1 MARVLSVKDQEQGE
15 EWEWG
20 VALVGGEWVEIAL
33 VRAPWGIVFAP
44 VAEQRF
50 LIKWAFPVTT

>member
-1 MARVLSVKDQEQGE
+1 MVRDQEQAE

-20 VALVGGEWVEIAL
+20 VALVEEEWVEISL
-33 VRAPWGIVFAP
+33 GQDQVVIVFAP

-50 LIKWAFPVTT
+50 LIKQERLAII

>member
-1 MARVLSVKDQEQGE
+1 MAQVLLVKDREQVE

-20 VALVGGEWVEIAL
+20 VALAEGRWVEIAL
-33 VRAPWGIVFAP
+33 VQVPLGIVFAP

-50 LIKWAFPVTT
+50 LIKWVLPVTT

>member
-1 MARVLSVKDQEQGE
+1 MAQDLLVKDREPVE

-20 VALVGGEWVEIAL
+20 VALAEGGWVEISLGQDPL
-33 VRAPWGIVFAP
+33 VIVFAP

-50 LIKWAFPVTT
+50 LIKQERLAII

>member
-1 MARVLSVKDQEQGE
+1 MAQDLMVRDREQVG

-20 VALVGGEWVEIAL
+20 VALAEEGWVEISL
-33 VRAPWGIVFAP
+33 GQDQVVIVFAP

-50 LIKWAFPVTT
+50 LIKQERLAIV